1 LVLYQKI
8 FIREASIILRLL
20 HYISLIVI
28 SSIFLLANNDTNLY
42 PESNDTNSTT
52 KERTD
57 ESFLSLLEYGKM
69 LYKNPRGIS
78 CTKCHGLTGKGGKKI
93 AKYYDKHQNVK
104 LLRSSNITNYSL
116 KDLTASLKNQYR
128 KDGRRKRHKIMPI
141 YYMTEQEILAIFTY
155 LNSNARTLRR

>member
-28 SSIFLLANNDTNLY
+28 SSIFLLANNDTNL
-42 PESNDTNSTT
+42 PAESSDTNST
-52 KERTD
+52 KEKND
-57 ESFLSLLEYGKM
+57 ESFLSLLEYGRM

-93 AKYYDKHQNVK
+93 AKYYDKHQNIK
-104 LLRSSNITNYSL
+104 LLRSSNIRNYSL

-128 KDGRRKRHKIMPI
+128 KDGRRQRHKIMPI

-155 LNSNARTLRR
+155 LNSNTITPRR